1 MRKCRAVPLV
11 SGLCAFATALFCLF
25 TASAAKAGDG
35 DVFTFTPA
43 LTIDALQNTEGGLR
57 TGGRIMSNLD
67 LMADW
72 KNDKGWEAWGY
83 VIVDGNGGFSSRY
96 SGDLQTVSNIDAL
109 PAARLFEAWTRYTS
123 IDGRWDSTFGLIN
136 LNGLFDVQ
144 PVGTPFLN
152 SSAGIGPDY
161 SQTAPSIFPI
171 SGLGATGEWRMT
183 YDTTLRGGLFD
194 GLPGDPNHQTVFV
207 AVHLR
212 PNDGLNHVV
221 ELEHRFDQGLFK
233 LGQWGYTVATPRWE
247 GDRTGLKQGYY
258 GQLVWRFLDENADA
272 SQGLQGWVRA
282 GRASDDTLKIDRYV
296 GAGLNYTG
304 YFEGRDSDQM
314 GIAVMQAHLGQLYRP
329 VVQAVRTTETTVE
342 LTYKAFV
349 SDHLIAQPDVQM
361 IRNPGA
367 AGHLKDALV
376 VGLRLKFQ

>member
-1 MRKCRAVPLV
+1 MPRRCVAPCLLLLLGLV
-11 SGLCAFATALFCLF
+11 FAGFARTAH
-25 TASAAKAGDG
+25 AD

-43 LTIDALQNTEGGLR
+43 LTIDALQNTGGGLK
-57 TGGRIMSNLD
+57 TGGIALSNLD

-83 VIVDGNGGFSSRY
+83 VIVDGHGGFSSRY
-96 SGDLQTVSNIDAL
+96 TGDLQTVSNIDTQ

-123 IDGRWDSTFGLIN
+123 IGGRWDTTIGLIN
-136 LNGLFDVQ
+136 LNGIFDVQ

-152 SSAGIGPDY
+152 ASAGIGPDY

-171 SGLGATGEWRMT
+171 AGLGAVGEWRMT
-183 YDTTLRGGLFD
+183 FDTTLRGGLFD
-194 GLPGDPNHQTVFV
+194 GTPGDPNHQTAFV
-207 AVHLR
+207 AVRFGH
-212 PNDGLNHVV
+212 NSGLDHVV
-221 ELEHRFDQGLFK
+221 ELEHRFDLGLFK

-247 GDRTGLKQGYY
+247 GDRTGLRQGYY
-258 GQLVWRFLDENADA
+258 GQLVWHFLDETADA

-282 GRASDDTLKIDRYV
+282 GRASDDTLRIDRYV

-304 YFEGRDSDQM
+304 YFEGRDADQI

-329 VVQAVRTTETTVE
+329 VIRAMRTSETTVE
-342 LTYKAFV
+342 VTYKAFV
-349 SDHLIAQPDVQM
+349 SDHLILQPDVQA

-367 AGHLKDALV
+367 DGRLKDALA
-376 VGLRLKFQ
+376 VGLRMKFQ